1 MQLQH
6 TLDKQVE
13 IVAREVFGGCKVRLT
28 LSPAQPDTGIVFRT
42 SKGEVK
48 ADIKHAFAYDHTMI
62 LDNGKVRVAY
72 FEHMLATL
80 FAYGID
86 NCYADIE
93 RTSGFFKFLQKIG
106 IATDIEMVPTPEDRE
121 LTLCNLLDR
130 NVVAQ
135 EGHKRKLVTL
145 NKKVGNENLSLYPI
159 EGDGLKITVITDY
172 PLPGREKMTFEIT
185 RETYKKELSEARA
198 YAQIPHGVPV
208 AMASIQAALSHPRF
222 GIGHGYKSS
231 HYPNGSNLFLPASTK
246 EEWRMQEVYGA
257 EVLRHSV
264 VDRAAIP
271 ALIPGRLCGVEIRVY
286 RSGHVNNLFV
296 TKEYVVPN
304 LVSKTSS

>member
-6 TLDKQVE
+6 TLDKRIE
-13 IVAREVFGGCKVRLT
+13 IVAREVFGGNKVRLKI
-28 LSPAQPDTGIVFRT
+28 SPAPPDTGIVFRT
-42 SKGEVK
+42 SKGDVK

-80 FAYGID
+80 FAYGVD

-93 RTSGFFKFLQKIG
+93 RTSGCFKFLQKVG

-121 LTLCNLLDR
+121 LTLCNLLDG
-130 NVVAQ
+130 NVVPQ
-135 EGHKRKLVTL
+135 EGHNRKLVTL
-145 NKKVGNENLSLYPI
+145 SKKIENENLSFYPI
-159 EGDGLKITVITDY
+159 QGDGLKITVITDY

-185 RETYKKELSEARA
+185 PETYKRELSEARA
-198 YAQIPHGVPV
+198 YAQIPHGVPT
-208 AMASIQAALSHPRF
+208 AIASIQAALSHPRF
-222 GIGHGYKSS
+222 GIGHGYNSN
-231 HYPNGSNLFLPASTK
+231 HYPNGSNLFLPVST
-246 EEWRMQEVYGA
+246 EAEWRRQEVYRA

-264 VDRAAIP
+264 VDRTAAA
-271 ALIPGRLCGVEIRVY
+271 ALIPGRLCGVEIMAY

-304 LVSKTSS
+304 LVRKNT